1 MRMFGIFGK
10 KAKYEGLSWWE
21 NFMGGHISF
30 CRITIY
36 GENAM
41 RWGVDVKLRNTYMCF
56 RLPFRYFGKWYPLYL
71 YFSKDATPNKA
82 TWCIG
87 RP

>member
-30 CRITIY
+30 WRITIY

-41 RWGVDVKLRNTYMCF
+41 RWGVDIKLRNTYMCF
-56 RLPFRYFGKWYPLYL
+56 RLPFRCFGKWYPLYL
-71 YFSKDATPNKA
+71 YFSKDATPNNA